1 MLIAIAIIFY
11 AGLVGPWWLGFIAL
25 IPVATATAFYC
36 PIWDLVGINTYQES
50 PAHQ

>member
-25 IPVATATAFYC
+25 IPVATAAAFYC